1 MKSIQ
6 KPPKWKET
14 LNQNFEKIFG
24 SLELKKL
31 IHESQKEYLYWDVFK
46 YKPMPEG
53 FTPEEA
59 WAGLKIN
66 RMSLY
71 QPTPIK
77 SNDEKYFNFALVN
90 SLNQKLNY
98 IDTYASGFIRT
109 FSEIKPSEAQNNKF
123 IMTGLHE
130 EAIATSQIEG
140 ANTTRKV
147 AKEMLASQR
156 PPRTRSEQM
165 IINSYHVMQK
175 IDAWKNLD
183 LSRDMLLEIQSLVT
197 EKTLE
202 DNNDQGRFRNDTDE
216 IVVHD
221 PLTGEIVHTPPK
233 ENEMLEQLD
242 QFIAFAN
249 RTEEDGSFIHPV
261 IKASMLHFWLAYIHP
276 FPDGNGRTARVIFYW
291 YLLRKEYWLIQY
303 LSVSRAII
311 ETRKRYDNAFI
322 YSENDDNDLTYFIF
336 YIADSFKTAIVKFVD
351 YFEEKIKEGEE
362 LKKVASN
369 LKEYNP
375 RQIALLQYLLNHHE
389 DIVEVNI
396 HMTKH
401 GVSRQ
406 TAHNDLMDLVKK
418 GLLVQMRQ
426 KRKFIF
432 MPNVKLIK
440 KILNK

>member
-1 MKSIQ
+1 
-6 KPPKWKET
+6 
-14 LNQNFEKIFG
+14 
-24 SLELKKL
+24 
-31 IHESQKEYLYWDVFK
+31 
-46 YKPMPEG
+46 
-53 FTPEEA
+53 
-59 WAGLKIN
+59 
-66 RMSLY
+66 
-71 QPTPIK
+71 
-77 SNDEKYFNFALVN
+77 
-90 SLNQKLNY
+90 
-98 IDTYASGFIRT
+98 
-109 FSEIKPSEAQNNKF
+109 
-123 IMTGLHE
+123 
-130 EAIATSQIEG
+130 
-140 ANTTRKV
+140 
-147 AKEMLASQR
+147 
-156 PPRTRSEQM
+156 
-165 IINSYHVMQK
+165 MQK

-183 LSRDMLLEIQSLVT
+183 LRRDMLLEIQSLVT

-233 ENEMLEQLD
+233 EKEMLEQLD
-242 QFIAFAN
+242 QFVAFAN

-291 YLLRKEYWLIQY
+291 YLLKKEYWLIQY